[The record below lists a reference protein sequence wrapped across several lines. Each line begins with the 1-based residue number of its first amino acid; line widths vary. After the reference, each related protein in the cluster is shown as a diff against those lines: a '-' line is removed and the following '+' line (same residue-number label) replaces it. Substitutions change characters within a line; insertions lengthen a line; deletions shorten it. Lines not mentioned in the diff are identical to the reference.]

1 MQMADSERTVNRLV
15 SMMLILSV
23 VSLFLEYGLYQ
34 ARWIK
39 LATNVLDYVVFLLFV
54 TEMVLRLINAKYK
67 WIFIRQNAFELIF
80 LLFFASLFVYS
91 KYVMFLLESR
101 RIQNL
106 SRNIIILRNAFILIK
121 MFVRMRKFN
130 ALVNRITNNPAQ
142 MVLLSFVTVIIIG
155 TLFLMLPFS
164 TSDRTRLGFIDSLF
178 TSTSAVCV
186 TGLIVVDTAT
196 RFSIVGKIVILL
208 LIQIGG
214 LGIMILS
221 YFGTF
226 MFRRTLSL
234 KRKLLASYILDEQD
248 MSALVGTLRSIIV
261 STFIIEG
268 IGFIVLFACFR
279 PAMGRGVEA
288 LSHAAFHSV
297 SAFCNAGFS
306 LFSDNLIGFKSNFTI
321 NFTIAVLIILGGLSF
336 TVLMELYHLISDRF
350 RGISSG
356 RLRRQYRI
364 GLNTKV
370 VLIGT
375 GVLLLLGIL
384 VIYPFEHRNSL
395 MEYGVGTQYLAAFF
409 QSVTLRTAGFNT
421 IPFESLNRYT
431 YLVMILFMFIGGA
444 SGSTAGGVKV
454 NTVAIIGGYV
464 RSIVDNRDD
473 VTIFNQTL
481 SKDLVNRALFIVFV
495 YAVVIFSSA
504 IILSITEDFET
515 VPLLFEIVSAMGT
528 VGLSAGITPMLSLT
542 GKIVIITLMFIGRVG
557 PLTVVVSLSQTK
569 KGAGVSFPRGTVA
582 LG

>member
-1 MQMADSERTVNRLV
+1 MSNSERTVNRLV

-39 LATNVLDYVVFLLFV
+39 LTTNVLDYVVFLLFV
-54 TEMVLRLINAKYK
+54 TEMALRLISAKYK
-67 WIFIRQNAFELIF
+67 WIFIRQNVFELLF
-80 LLFFASLFVYS
+80 LLFFATLFVYS
-91 KYVMFLLESR
+91 KYVTFLLESR

-130 ALVNRITNNPAQ
+130 AIVNRITNNPAQ
-142 MVLLSFVTVIIIG
+142 TVLLSFVTVILIG
-155 TLFLMLPFS
+155 TLLLMLPFS
-164 TSDRTRLGFIDSLF
+164 TSDQTRLGFIDSLF

-196 RFSIVGKIVILL
+196 RFSIVGKIIILL

-234 KRKLLASYILDEQD
+234 ERKLLASYILDERD

-268 IGFIVLFACFR
+268 IGFIALFASFR
-279 PAMGRGVEA
+279 PGMERGIEA
-288 LSHAAFHSV
+288 LSYAAFHSV

-306 LFSDNLIGFKSNFTI
+306 LFSDNLMGFKSNFPIT
-321 NFTIAVLIILGGLSF
+321 FTIAVLIILGGLGF

-356 RLRRQYRI
+356 RLRKQYRI
-364 GLNTKV
+364 SLNTKV

-473 VTIFNQTL
+473 VTVFNQTL

-495 YAVVIFSSA
+495 YAVVIFSSTL
-504 IILSITEDFET
+504 ILSITEDFET

-528 VGLSAGITPMLSLT
+528 VGLSAGLTPMLSLT

-569 KGAGVSFPRGTVA
+569 KAAGVSFPRGTVA